1 MIHSRSYLLLFAL
14 MFAAPD
20 AGAQERRV
28 LFIGNSYTYVN
39 DLPNTLAQ
47 LALSMGDTIIAA
59 MSAPGGYTLQQ
70 HASYPP
76 TLNLI
81 ASQAWDFVVVQEQSQ
96 IPSFPIAQVQ
106 SDCFPFAAALVD
118 TIHAHYPCTE
128 AVFYMTWGRESGD
141 ALNCPNWPP
150 VCTYSGMQALLRE
163 RYLQMAVDNDAFCA
177 PVGAAWKMVRDAW
190 PAIDLY
196 AADGSHPS
204 PAGTYLAACTMY
216 ATMLRKSCI
225 ASTYSAQLDS
235 ATAATLRMV
244 ASDLVLDS
252 LTNWNI
258 GVNDPQA
265 FATWNDLGGM
275 QVSFEQSSTGAV
287 AHHWWFGDGAE
298 SSDPA
303 PTHTYAGPGTYAGM
317 YVCTDV
323 CGRTDTLQFEVL
335 LSAVGIGGPSASD
348 DRFEVHDGMFQATT
362 REASTIDIWLTDG
375 RLLGHARTRPGTLT
389 SIPLQ
394 MHGTTILYRSVTTSG
409 KPRTGHL
416 MIP

>member
-1 MIHSRSYLLLFAL
+1 M
-14 MFAAPD
+14 
-20 AGAQERRV
+20 

-81 ASQAWDFVVVQEQSQ
+81 ASQAWDFVVLQEQSQ
-96 IPSFPIAQVQ
+96 IPSFPMAQVQ
-106 SDCFPFAAALVD
+106 TDCYPFAAALVD
-118 TIHAHYPCTE
+118 SVRASDICSE
-128 AVFYMTWGRESGD
+128 VVFYMTWGRENGD

-177 PVGAAWKMVRDAW
+177 PVGTAWKMVRDAW
-190 PAIDLY
+190 PPIDLY

-265 FATWNDLGGM
+265 VATWSDLGGL
-275 QVSFEQSSTGAV
+275 QVAFDQNSSGAV
-287 AHHWWFGDGAE
+287 SHHWWFGDGDE
-298 SSDPA
+298 STDATPLHAYAA
-303 PTHTYAGPGTYAGM
+303 PGGYDVT
-317 YVCTDV
+317 YVCIDA
-323 CGRTDTLQFEVL
+323 CGRTDTVALAITVN
-335 LSAVGIGGPSASD
+335 AVSIDEGLMQKDLFTA
-348 DRFEVHDGMFQATT
+348 RDGVFQVITDQA
-362 REASTIDIWLTDG
+362 ATIDVWLADG
-375 RLLGHARTRPGTLT
+375 RMLARFNTTAGVPYHLPVR
-389 SIPLQ
+389 
-394 MHGTTILYRSVTTSG
+394 MHPTTILYRATPTSG
-409 KPRTGHL
+409 MPCAGHL